1 MDLNPDEALA
11 AGWLKPGSMA
21 ARLLSALSLFS
32 FREART
38 LVVLDRFMK
47 QRLIEKGIPED
58 KIALIPPW
66 SHDDV
71 IGYDTTGREAFR
83 SHHGLTGKFVVMY
96 SGNHSPCHPLD
107 TLLKAA
113 LRLAGNSEIV
123 FCFVGGGSEFA
134 KVKQFQLH
142 HGLHNI
148 VTLPYQALDQLSSSL
163 SAADLLIIPTQAEYF
178 SAYALRN
185 MMGTI
190 RRVRQESNPNL
201 AYRIL
206 VTLLDRR
213 NRTHRNI
220 FEQLQATFGQGVF
233 TTVIEVDTKLRES
246 PIAGLPITQYKPG
259 SRGSQQ
265 YRVLAQELMEY
276 AKEETNRQTA

>member
-1 MDLNPDEALA
+1 MSNEKGGVA
-11 AGWLKPGSMA
+11 KTTST
-21 ARLLSALSLFS
+21 LSLGAS
-32 FREART
+32 LAELEHR
-38 LVVLDRFMK
+38 VL
-47 QRLIEKGIPED
+47 LIDLDPQSNLSL
-58 KIALIPPW
+58 ALGFETAENEVTSANVLI
-66 SHDDV
+66 D
-71 IGYDTTGREAFR
+71 
-83 SHHGLTGKFVVMY
+83 
-96 SGNHSPCHPLD
+96 N
-107 TLLKAA
+107 AA
-113 LRLAGNSEIV
+113 LKSAIRKTDVKNLDLVTSNSRIE
-123 FCFVGGGSEFA
+123 SAE
-134 KVKQFQLH
+134 QFLPMRSQYMATLRNAIE
-142 HGLHNI
+142 GAE
-148 VTLPYQALDQLSSSL
+148 LPYDYILLDCPPALGAITLNAL

-190 RRVRQESNPNL
+190 RRVRQETNPNL

-246 PIAGLPITQYKPG
+246 PIAGVPITQYRPA

-265 YRVLAQELMEY
+265 YRVLAQELIEY
-276 AKEETNRQTA
+276 AKEEANRQAA

>member
-1 MDLNPDEALA
+1 MAFTIAMSNEKGGVAKTTSTLSLGAALA
-11 AGWLKPGSMA
+11 EMDH
-21 ARLLSALSLFS
+21 RVLLIDLDPQSSLSLGLGLETGEVEFNS
-32 FREART
+32 AS
-38 LVVLDRFMK
+38 V
-47 QRLIEKGIPED
+47 LIENAEQFLPM
-58 KIALIPPW
+58 
-66 SHDDV
+66 
-71 IGYDTTGREAFR
+71 R
-83 SHHGLTGKFVVMY
+83 SHYMA
-96 SGNHSPCHPLD
+96 
-107 TLLKAA
+107 TLRTALQAA
-113 LRLAGNSEIV
+113 P
-123 FCFVGGGSEFA
+123 
-134 KVKQFQLH
+134 
-142 HGLHNI
+142 
-148 VTLPYQALDQLSSSL
+148 LPYEYVLLDCPPALGAITLNAL

-233 TTVIEVDTKLRES
+233 TTVIEIDTKLRES
-246 PIAGLPITQYKPG
+246 PIAGIPITQYKPT

-265 YRVLAQELMEY
+265 YRVLAQELIEY
-276 AKEETNRQTA
+276 AKEEANRQAA

>member
-1 MDLNPDEALA
+1 MDRSRGKMAFIIAMSNEKGGVAKTTSTLSLGAALA
-11 AGWLKPGSMA
+11 ELEN
-21 ARLLSALSLFS
+21 RVLLIDLDPQANLSLALGLETGEVEMTS
-32 FREART
+32 ASVLIDNAAMKGAIRRT
-38 LVVLDRFMK
+38 EVNNLDLVPSNSRIEMAEQFLPMRSHYMSTLRQALQAASLPYDYIVLDC
-47 QRLIEKGIPED
+47 PP
-58 KIALIPPW
+58 ALGAI
-66 SHDDV
+66 
-71 IGYDTTGREAFR
+71 
-83 SHHGLTGKFVVMY
+83 
-96 SGNHSPCHPLD
+96 
-107 TLLKAA
+107 TLNA
-113 LRLAGNSEIV
+113 
-123 FCFVGGGSEFA
+123 
-134 KVKQFQLH
+134 
-142 HGLHNI
+142 
-148 VTLPYQALDQLSSSL
+148 L

-233 TTVIEVDTKLRES
+233 TTVIEIDTKLRES
-246 PIAGLPITQYKPG
+246 PIAGVPITQYKSA

-265 YRVLAQELMEY
+265 YRVLAQELIEY
-276 AKEETNRQTA
+276 AKEEANRQAA